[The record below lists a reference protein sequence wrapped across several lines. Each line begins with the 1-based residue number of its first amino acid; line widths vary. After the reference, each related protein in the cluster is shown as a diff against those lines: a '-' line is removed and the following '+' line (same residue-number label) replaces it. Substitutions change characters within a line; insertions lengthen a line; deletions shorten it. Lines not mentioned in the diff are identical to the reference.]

1 MASEKVVQ
9 KFGQRLA
16 KLRNGAGL
24 TQEDMAFK
32 VGVDR
37 TYISLI
43 ERGERN
49 PTLKRLW
56 KISRVLK
63 ISLPE
68 LVKF

>member
-1 MASEKVVQ
+1 MAYEKVVQ

>member
-1 MASEKVVQ
+1 MAYERVVQ

-16 KLRNGAGL
+16 KLRNESGL